1 MSERVTEVRVKR
13 FVRAFGEDQNCA
25 ARSRSF
31 SLSLLLLSECFS
43 FSTSI
48 VRAAASSSGSRF
60 RAYKVSRGNRGSY
73 YYPYTSSLFPCECM
87 VHIQPPVLPP
97 PRCRLRSWKKRLL
110 QRPHFLHGKRGP
122 PARVVISIPSRFI
135 SVFPALRPPFLSRS
149 SPPPLS
155 PFFLH
160 FLSIRSHSSPFL
172 ASVFVCP
179 PLCVGLVIQTDTP
192 LLSPFA
198 SSSR

>member
-1 MSERVTEVRVKR
+1 MQLALAPSL
-13 FVRAFGEDQNCA
+13 FLPCCSQ
-25 ARSRSF
+25 SS
-31 SLSLLLLSECFS
+31 SLSQPLSFARCN
-43 FSTSI
+43 
-48 VRAAASSSGSRF
+48 SSGSRF

-87 VHIQPPVLPP
+87 VHIHLPFSPSSTPP

-122 PARVVISIPSRFI
+122 PARVVISIPSYFI
-135 SVFPALRPPFLSRS
+135 SVFPALRPPFSRDLHPRRS
-149 SPPPLS
+149 LPSFCIFYLYAVIPLS
-155 PFFLH
+155 
-160 FLSIRSHSSPFL
+160 LSLS

-179 PLCVGLVIQTDTP
+179 PLCVGLVMQTDTL